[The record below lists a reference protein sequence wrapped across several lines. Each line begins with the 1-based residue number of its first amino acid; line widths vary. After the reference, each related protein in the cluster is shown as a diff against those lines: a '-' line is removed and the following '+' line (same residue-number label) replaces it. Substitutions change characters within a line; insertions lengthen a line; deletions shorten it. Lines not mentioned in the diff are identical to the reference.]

1 MLKLT
6 RRLEY
11 ALIALRHIRQSG
23 NNLCSAKEIAASYMI
38 PQELLAKTLQQMVKL
53 NYIKAVQG
61 PRGGYKIRKGLEKV
75 RMTQFIEELEG
86 PLGMVDCN
94 INSDCVQIGNCN
106 IRMPIN
112 KINDNIR
119 NMFNDIRVGDITSQL
134 T

>member
-1 MLKLT
+1 
-6 RRLEY
+6 
-11 ALIALRHIRQSG
+11 
-23 NNLCSAKEIAASYMI
+23 
-38 PQELLAKTLQQMVKL
+38 MVKL

-61 PRGGYKIRKGLEKV
+61 PRGGYKIKKGLEKV
-75 RMTQFIEELEG
+75 SMTQFIEELEG

-94 INSDCVQIGNCN
+94 ISSDCVQIGNCN

-119 NMFNDIRVGDITSQL
+119 NMFNDILVSDITSQL